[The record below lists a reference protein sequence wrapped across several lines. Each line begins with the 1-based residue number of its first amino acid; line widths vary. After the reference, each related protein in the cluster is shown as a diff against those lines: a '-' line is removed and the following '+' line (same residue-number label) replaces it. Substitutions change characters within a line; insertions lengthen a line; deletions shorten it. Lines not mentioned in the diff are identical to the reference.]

1 MNNLAEE
8 QEFETKNETV
18 EEAIQSAKGELNQPD
33 TEDTEDSD
41 DGFEIEVVDDTP
53 EEDQGKPRRAENAE
67 PQVPSDDEVEKY
79 SEGVQK
85 RIKQLKFEY
94 HEERRAKEEA
104 ARLQEEA
111 LKYAEQVKQEN
122 EKLRKTLED
131 GEDVLVNQAK
141 GRVAAEI
148 DKAKIAYKTAYESGD
163 PDALIEAQEKLSALQ
178 VEKSKYDSYRP
189 QPRKEPTPA
198 PQAQYQQQT
207 PQPPKPD
214 ERALEWAAENEWF
227 ETDPE
232 MTGYAYGLHEK
243 LVKSGID
250 PRSEEYYNEIDN
262 AVRRVFPDKFDDGP
276 TIEETAPQRQAGN
289 VVAPAARSGKKPR
302 KVQLTST
309 QVSLAKRLGL
319 SNEQYAAQ
327 LMKDMNR

>member
-8 QEFETKNETV
+8 HEFEEETV
-18 EEAIQSAKGELNQPD
+18 AEALEKAQGKQLD
-33 TEDTEDSD
+33 TGDDD

-53 EEDQGKPRRAENAE
+53 EEDKGKPRRAEGVD
-67 PQVPSDDEVEKY
+67 PKVPDDDEIQSY

-111 LKYAEQVKQEN
+111 LKYAQQVQQEN
-122 EKLRKTLED
+122 QRLLKTLED
-131 GEDVLVNQAK
+131 GEGVLVNQAK
-141 GRVAAEI
+141 GRVAAEL
-148 DKAKIAYKTAYESGD
+148 DKAKAAYKAAYETGD
-163 PDALIEAQEKLSALQ
+163 PDALIEAQEKLTMLQ
-178 VEKSKYDSYRP
+178 NEKMRYENYKP
-189 QPRKEPTPA
+189 QPRQQQV
-198 PQAQYQQQT
+198 PQPQYQQPT
-207 PQPPKPD
+207 PKPNRPS
-214 ERALEWAAENEWF
+214 ERALQWAQRNDWF
-227 ETDPE
+227 EKDSE

-243 LVKSGID
+243 LVKSGVAPD
-250 PRSEEYYNEIDN
+250 TEEYYNQIDN
-262 AVRRVFPDKFDDGP
+262 AVRRVFPDRFDDVSF
-276 TIEETAPQRQAGN
+276 EETAPQRQTGN

-327 LMKDMNR
+327 LMKDMK

>member
-8 QEFETKNETV
+8 QEFEEETV
-18 EEAIQSAKGELNQPD
+18 AEALEKAQGKQLD
-33 TEDTEDSD
+33 TGDDD

-53 EEDQGKPRRAENAE
+53 EEDKGKPRRAEGAD
-67 PQVPSDDEVEKY
+67 PKVPDDDEIQSY

-111 LKYAEQVKQEN
+111 LKYAQQVQQEN
-122 EKLRKTLED
+122 QRLLKTLED
-131 GEDVLVNQAK
+131 GEGVLVNQAK
-141 GRVAAEI
+141 GRVAAEL
-148 DKAKIAYKTAYESGD
+148 DKAKAAYKAAYETGD
-163 PDALIEAQEKLSALQ
+163 PDALIEAQEKLTMLQ
-178 VEKSKYDSYRP
+178 NEKMRYENYKP
-189 QPRKEPTPA
+189 QPRQQQA
-198 PQAQYQQQT
+198 PQPQYQQPT
-207 PQPPKPD
+207 PQPNRPSD
-214 ERALEWAAENEWF
+214 RALQWAQRNDWF
-227 ETDPE
+227 EKDSE

-243 LVKSGID
+243 LVKSGVAPD
-250 PRSEEYYNEIDN
+250 TEEYYNQIDN
-262 AVRRVFPDKFDDGP
+262 AVRRVFPDRFDDVSF
-276 TIEETAPQRQAGN
+276 EETAPQRQAGN

-327 LMKDMNR
+327 LMKDMK

>member
-8 QEFETKNETV
+8 QEFEEETV
-18 EEAIQSAKGELNQPD
+18 AEALEKAQGKQLD
-33 TEDTEDSD
+33 TGDDD

-53 EEDQGKPRRAENAE
+53 EEDKGKPRRAEGAD
-67 PQVPSDDEVEKY
+67 PKVPDDDEIQSY

-111 LKYAEQVKQEN
+111 LKYAQQVQQEN
-122 EKLRKTLED
+122 QRLLKTLED
-131 GEDVLVNQAK
+131 GEGVLVNQAK
-141 GRVAAEI
+141 GRVAAEL
-148 DKAKIAYKTAYESGD
+148 DKAKAAYKAAYETGD
-163 PDALIEAQEKLSALQ
+163 PDALIEAQEKLTMLQ
-178 VEKSKYDSYRP
+178 NEKIRYENYKP
-189 QPRKEPTPA
+189 QPRQQQA
-198 PQAQYQQQT
+198 PQPQYQQPT
-207 PQPPKPD
+207 PQPNRPSD
-214 ERALEWAAENEWF
+214 RALQWAQRNDWF
-227 ETDPE
+227 EKDSE

-243 LVKSGID
+243 LVKSGVAPD
-250 PRSEEYYNEIDN
+250 TEEYYNQIDN
-262 AVRRVFPDKFDDGP
+262 AVRRVFPDRFDDVSF
-276 TIEETAPQRQAGN
+276 EETAPQRQTGN

-327 LMKDMNR
+327 LMKDMK

>member
-8 QEFETKNETV
+8 QEFEEETV
-18 EEAIQSAKGELNQPD
+18 SQALEKAQGKQLD
-33 TEDTEDSD
+33 TGDDD

-53 EEDQGKPRRAENAE
+53 EEDKGKPRRAEGAD
-67 PQVPSDDEVEKY
+67 PKVPDDDEIQSY

-111 LKYAEQVKQEN
+111 LKYAQQVQQEN
-122 EKLRKTLED
+122 ARLLKTLEE
-131 GEDVLVNQAK
+131 GEGVLVNQAK
-141 GRVAAEI
+141 GRVAAEL
-148 DKAKIAYKTAYESGD
+148 DKAKAAYKAAYETGD
-163 PDALIEAQEKLSALQ
+163 PDALIEAQEKLTMLQ
-178 VEKSKYDSYRP
+178 NEKIRYENYKP
-189 QPRKEPTPA
+189 QPRQQQA
-198 PQAQYQQQT
+198 PQPQYQQPT
-207 PQPPKPD
+207 PQPNRPSD
-214 ERALEWAAENEWF
+214 RALQWAQRNDWF
-227 ETDPE
+227 EKDSE

-243 LVKSGID
+243 LVKSGVAPD
-250 PRSEEYYNEIDN
+250 TEEYYNQIDN
-262 AVRRVFPDKFDDGP
+262 AVRRVFPDRFDDVSF
-276 TIEETAPQRQAGN
+276 EETAPQRQTGN

-327 LMKDMNR
+327 LMKDMK

>member
-8 QEFETKNETV
+8 QEFEEETV
-18 EEAIQSAKGELNQPD
+18 AEALEKAQGKQLD
-33 TEDTEDSD
+33 TGDDD

-53 EEDQGKPRRAENAE
+53 EEDRGKPRRAEGAD
-67 PQVPSDDEVEKY
+67 PKVPDDDEIQSY

-111 LKYAEQVKQEN
+111 LKYAQQIQQEN
-122 EKLRKTLED
+122 ERLRKTLEE
-131 GEDVLVNQAK
+131 GEGVLVNQAK
-141 GRVAAEI
+141 GRVAAEL
-148 DKAKIAYKTAYESGD
+148 DKAKAAYKAAYETGD
-163 PDALIEAQEKLSALQ
+163 PDALIEAQEKLTMLQ
-178 VEKSKYDSYRP
+178 NEKIRYENYKP
-189 QPRKEPTPA
+189 QPRQQQA
-198 PQAQYQQQT
+198 PQPQYQQPT
-207 PQPPKPD
+207 PQPNRPSD
-214 ERALEWAAENEWF
+214 RALQWAQRNDWF
-227 ETDPE
+227 EKDSE

-243 LVKSGID
+243 LVKSGVAPD
-250 PRSEEYYNEIDN
+250 TEEYYNQIDS
-262 AVRRVFPDKFDDGP
+262 AVRRVFPDRFDDVSF
-276 TIEETAPQRQAGN
+276 EETAPQRQTGN

-327 LMKDMNR
+327 LMKDMK

>member
-1 MNNLAEE
+1 MNQVAEQQTEFEEETVAEAIESAKPETE
-8 QEFETKNETV
+8 QE
-18 EEAIQSAKGELNQPD
+18 
-33 TEDTEDSD
+33 D

-53 EEDQGKPRRAENAE
+53 EEDKGKPRRAENAE

-85 RIKQLKFEY
+85 RIKQLKFEF
-94 HEERRAKEEA
+94 HEERRRKEEA
-104 ARLQEEA
+104 ARLQDEA
-111 LKYAEQVKQEN
+111 LRYAEQMQEEN
-122 EKLRKTLED
+122 ENLRKTLEE
-131 GEDVLVNQAK
+131 GEGVLVNQAK
-141 GRVAAEI
+141 GRVTAEI

-178 VEKSKYDSYRP
+178 VEKSRYDSYRP
-189 QPRKEPTPA
+189 QPRPEPELEPLYE
-198 PQAQYQQQT
+198 QENIE
-207 PQPPKPD
+207 PPKPS
-214 ERALEWAAENEWF
+214 EMGMKWAEKNTWF
-227 ETDPE
+227 QNDPE
-232 MTGYAYGLHEK
+232 MTGYAFGVHEK
-243 LVKSGID
+243 LIKSGVAPD
-250 PRSEEYYNEIDN
+250 TEEYYTKIDD

-276 TIEETAPQRQAGN
+276 IIEESAPQRQTGN

-327 LMKDMNR
+327 LMKEMKL

>member
-8 QEFETKNETV
+8 QEFEEETV
-18 EEAIQSAKGELNQPD
+18 AEALEKAHGNKLD
-33 TEDTEDSD
+33 TGDDD

-53 EEDQGKPRRAENAE
+53 EEDKGKPRRAEGAD
-67 PQVPSDDEVEKY
+67 PKVPDDDEIQSY

-111 LKYAEQVKQEN
+111 LKYAQQIQQEN
-122 EKLRKTLED
+122 EKLRKTLEE
-131 GEDVLVNQAK
+131 GEGVLVNQAK
-141 GRVAAEI
+141 GRVAAEL
-148 DKAKIAYKTAYESGD
+148 DKAKAAYKAAYETGD
-163 PDALIEAQEKLSALQ
+163 PDALIEAQEKLTMLQ
-178 VEKSKYDSYRP
+178 NEKIRYENYKP
-189 QPRKEPTPA
+189 QPRQQQAPQPQYQQPA
-198 PQAQYQQQT
+198 PQ
-207 PQPPKPD
+207 PNRPSD
-214 ERALEWAAENEWF
+214 RALQWAQRNDWF
-227 ETDPE
+227 EKDSE

-243 LVKSGID
+243 LVKSGVAPD
-250 PRSEEYYNEIDN
+250 TEEYYNQIDN
-262 AVRRVFPDKFDDGP
+262 AVRRVFPDRFDDVSF
-276 TIEETAPQRQAGN
+276 EETAPQRQTGN

-327 LMKDMNR
+327 LMKDMK